1 MNVQGEVRAGSA
13 HGFHI
18 EDLLS
23 LDVHEWK
30 HEERCIGQ
38 MIATNN
44 LTNKLIEGTLM
55 SVFVL
60 LSFGSLCCVVNAG
73 MELFPARV
81 R

>member
-1 MNVQGEVRAGSA
+1 
-13 HGFHI
+13 
-18 EDLLS
+18 
-23 LDVHEWK
+23 
-30 HEERCIGQ
+30 

-60 LSFGSLCCVVNAG
+60 LSFGSLGFVVNAG

>member
-1 MNVQGEVRAGSA
+1 MQGELRAGSA
-13 HGFHI
+13 HRFHI

-30 HEERCIGQ
+30 REGRCIWQ

-44 LTNKLIEGTLM
+44 LTNKLIEGILLF
-55 SVFVL
+55 VFVL
-60 LSFGSLCCVVNAG
+60 LSFGFLGCVVNAG
-73 MELFPARV
+73 KELFPARV